1 MKYYIKPN
9 SEITV
14 EPDNYL
20 QSIPRDVTTKI
31 YLSYHNNYKT
41 NKMAVFNEDIYKNK
55 IYNSM
60 L

>member
-41 NKMAVFNEDIYKNK
+41 NKMAVFN
-55 IYNSM
+55 
-60 L
+60 